1 MIYNSSQFSLQ
12 GSGEVISIT
21 SPYYFKQYSDLSYIE
36 NYIKNKHIKPRFKI
50 YVLNSDETEK
60 YEIPN
65 SDILGGSYSE
75 NYQNGQ
81 RRTLSFQ
88 LNNNNGDYTPSINHF
103 WVDQKFSFYIGFEV
117 ESNEDDVVWFK
128 KGIYSC
134 QNQSVDNSSDTKTV
148 SIETA
153 DKFSILE
160 SKKGTLEYSY
170 TVNVGEDIEEVINN
184 ILKTDNGTG
193 FMLDNKEIIYHTTF
207 KNKKVIS
214 QISESAG
221 STYGSIILKLAEMIS
236 AEVFYNINGNLT
248 FMPKQEVI
256 NDSDKPVLFS
266 FDAENGDLITHNY
279 TFSFDDIVNKIIVIG
294 TNVNGNTCRAYSVN
308 DAADSP
314 ISVGRIGYRIG
325 SVINDSS
332 ITSEYLA
339 KERADYELRKVSVAK
354 TSVSNTALLN
364 PLIEVNNLIEITDSF
379 YGIENEKFLVQ
390 SISFS
395 LDYSGTM
402 SISSS
407 NINNLSFTNR

>member
-21 SPYYFKQYSDLSYIE
+21 SPYSFDQYYTFSYIE
-36 NYIKNKHIKPRFKI
+36 NYIKNKNINPRFKI
-50 YVLNSDETEK
+50 YVLNADETEK

-65 SDILGGSYSE
+65 DHILGGSYSE

-88 LNNNNGDYTPSINHF
+88 LNNSDGRYTPSINHF
-103 WVDQKFSFYIGFEV
+103 WIEQKFSFYIGFDINN
-117 ESNEDDVVWFK
+117 NEDDIIWFK

-160 SKKGTLEYSY
+160 SKKGTIEYSY
-170 TVNVGEDIEEVINN
+170 TINIGEDIEEVVNN
-184 ILKTDNGTG
+184 ILQSDNGTG
-193 FMLDNKEIIYHTTF
+193 FMLDMKQIVYHTSF

-214 QISESAG
+214 QISESSGA
-221 STYGSIILKLAEMIS
+221 TYGSIILKLAEMLS
-236 AEVFYNINGNLT
+236 AEVFYNSNGNLT
-248 FMPKQEVI
+248 FIPKQEVI

-266 FDAENGDLITHNY
+266 FDADNGDLITHNY
-279 TFSFDDIVNKIIVIG
+279 TFSFDDIINKIIVIG
-294 TNVNGNTCRAYSVN
+294 TNINSNTCRAFSVN

-314 ISVGRIGYRIG
+314 ISIGRIGYRIG
-325 SVINDSS
+325 SIINDSA

-339 KERADYELRKVSVAK
+339 QERADYELRKVSVAK
-354 TSVSNTALLN
+354 TSVSNSVLLN

-407 NINNLSFTNR
+407 NINNLSFTNK